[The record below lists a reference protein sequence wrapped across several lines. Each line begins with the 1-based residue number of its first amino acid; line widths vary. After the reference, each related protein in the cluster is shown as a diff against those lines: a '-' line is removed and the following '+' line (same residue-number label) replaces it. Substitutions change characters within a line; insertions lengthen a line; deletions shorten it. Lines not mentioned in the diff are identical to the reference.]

1 MIKCCCLKKKE
12 RNFFLF
18 LVLLLHHEFWA
29 KLCLL
34 NLWLFVRHA
43 KSGDSSRF
51 ILLGKGRCENFLG
64 GDF

>member
-1 MIKCCCLKKKE
+1 
-12 RNFFLF
+12 
-18 LVLLLHHEFWA
+18 
-29 KLCLL
+29 LCLL